1 MGHPLLRDLLAGAI
15 RAALLV
21 KLHAVT
27 GERKGYRPLGMC
39 EKWTCL
45 VWAVVNLAIRKD
57 LDHHLTHP
65 LPEDVRARELR
76 VAAAET
82 RLTAATIEHDAASGA
97 GSTAVATARA
107 AVAAAEA
114 AVADSKRPLKFV
126 ANFCYSPKGT
136 AKLAFLARGWT
147 ERDPNSATASDDVKE
162 MYQRVCRKSGF
173 DFLRL
178 RLPRLLSIFRFFLAT
193 AAAIWFGGCTI
204 PVATAGNGSTILCP
218 GSATILR
225 SYEGGGQGVGSST
238 ILCVGSYHEAC
249 SAAQRLHQ
257 DVEMAATAD
266 DFYCN
271 GSPVTA
277 VEGATPP
284 VFAALATKRRLCH
297 EMCHVDSA
305 PSKAL
310 VYSPTGDLTAAP
322 SDIPGSPNFTDP
334 DLFALAAGRAR
345 VHCYPVAGVFI
356 GDDAACSAT
365 LLAVVQLRLKR
376 PLQHI
381 AEMRDT
387 DRVHHAAQLGTTLVR
402 LVAHAIPGYWL
413 QTMPPDQTA
422 EAATWADAAIAA
434 ALADLLRF
442 ADSPEDRRR
451 LALLAAGLPIA
462 IGGLGT
468 QPLLA
473 QRHPSFAATFCAVW
487 PTCCAICPTLAT
499 IPIIASSP
507 APTVAAFHAA
517 WTFLRSLLGSV
528 RTRCA
533 EYDRDTRVWVDGS
546 THGAFHPRIS
556 AALILPEPAELFGG
570 AESTLPYRCTQ
581 RSLSA
586 VVNSDVWFTVK
597 AAHDAFDTANASLAA
612 VRDREA
618 TRLVSCS
625 QPGSGDW
632 LRRLPDVSVRGSIV
646 ASQIFITEAQRRIG
660 LNISALATALDTAA
674 AAGHHVTQHHRL
686 GDAAINAANHSHRHA
701 AVLRA
706 AFTTF
711 TSLSIANEPPGM
723 LRLGDRGDGTAA
735 GKETARQRYAHIN
748 AGHVPDFIRFGVKP
762 QCYELKCYTPFHV
775 SPALGLGSTDKGG
788 AASTAD
794 GGRFA
799 MGNTEEALIVANL
812 GVPERGAKADGPWRR
827 AMGTGWVRGTLDH
840 DYADAQRRGH
850 PVTLLVTETT
860 GALSPT
866 FDRALRALGKHAR
879 APTTHDS
886 TRYGLSRSSPRTFLA
901 HHRAAISAAVV
912 LADATTISLAA
923 PAMSFKLTMGM
934 SPF

>member
-1 MGHPLLRDLLAGAI
+1 
-15 RAALLV
+15 
-21 KLHAVT
+21 
-27 GERKGYRPLGMC
+27 
-39 EKWTCL
+39 
-45 VWAVVNLAIRKD
+45 
-57 LDHHLTHP
+57 
-65 LPEDVRARELR
+65 
-76 VAAAET
+76 
-82 RLTAATIEHDAASGA
+82 
-97 GSTAVATARA
+97 
-107 AVAAAEA
+107 
-114 AVADSKRPLKFV
+114 
-126 ANFCYSPKGT
+126 
-136 AKLAFLARGWT
+136 
-147 ERDPNSATASDDVKE
+147 
-162 MYQRVCRKSGF
+162 
-173 DFLRL
+173 
-178 RLPRLLSIFRFFLAT
+178 
-193 AAAIWFGGCTI
+193 
-204 PVATAGNGSTILCP
+204 
-218 GSATILR
+218 
-225 SYEGGGQGVGSST
+225 
-238 ILCVGSYHEAC
+238 
-249 SAAQRLHQ
+249 
-257 DVEMAATAD
+257 MAATAD

-271 GSPVTA
+271 GSPVTT
-277 VEGATPP
+277 VEDTLPP

-310 VYSPTGDLTAAP
+310 VYSPAGDLTAAP
-322 SDIPGSPNFTDP
+322 ADIPGSPNFTNP
-334 DLFALAAGRAR
+334 DFIAQAAGRAR
-345 VHCYPVAGVFI
+345 IRCYPVAGVFV
-356 GDDAACSAT
+356 GDDEACSAT
-365 LLAVVQLRLKR
+365 LLAVVQLRLEK
-376 PLQHI
+376 PLQHV
-381 AEMRDT
+381 AAMCDT
-387 DRVHHAAQLGTTLVR
+387 DRVHHSAQLGTTLVR

-413 QTMPPDQTA
+413 QNMPPAQTA
-422 EAATWADAAIAA
+422 EAATWADAAIAT
-434 ALADLLRF
+434 ALAELLRF
-442 ADSPEDRRR
+442 ADSPDDRRQ

-468 QPLLA
+468 HPLLA

-487 PTCCAICPTLAT
+487 PTCCAICPALAT
-499 IPIIASSP
+499 IPIIAFSP

-517 WTFLRSLLGSV
+517 WIFLRTLLGSV
-528 RTRCA
+528 RARSA

-556 AALILPEPAELFGG
+556 SAFVLPEPAELFGG
-570 AESTLPYRCTQ
+570 AESTSPYRCTQ
-581 RSLSA
+581 RSLAA
-586 VVNSDVWFTVK
+586 VVNSDLWFKVK
-597 AAHDAFDTANASLAA
+597 AAHDAFDSANASLAT

-618 TRLVSCS
+618 ARLVSCS
-625 QPGSGDW
+625 QPGAGDW
-632 LRRLPDVSVRGSIV
+632 LRRLPDTSVRGSIV
-646 ASQIFITEAQRRIG
+646 ASQFFITQAQRRVG
-660 LNISALATALDTAA
+660 LHLSALATTLDTAA

-706 AFTTF
+706 TFTTF

-762 QCYELKCYTPFHV
+762 HCYELKCYTPFHV
-775 SPALGLGSTDKGG
+775 SPAIGLGSTDKGG

-827 AMGTGWVRGTLDH
+827 VTGTGWVRETRDH

-886 TRYGLSRSSPRTFLA
+886 TRYGISRSSPHTFLA

-912 LADATTISLAA
+912 LADATTILLAA
-923 PAMSFKLTMGM
+923 PAMSFKLTLGM